1 MSPRSPLTY
10 RQWSDLVTK
19 QLHHNAFTLTLHQ
32 PRPTNQYQCH
42 SNLSLRSSPSTSDNT
57 VSIQYTFDSSNRFP
71 HPFLSSHPRFTTSV
85 DPKLRSLPCV
95 LILHDTWPGGFEVAR
110 WYAGGLSLAAMD
122 ATVQKV
128 LTRSRPPTTSH
139 SSSLLAAASSLR
151 STYRPLPALPPLGL
165 LGLSRPGFLR
175 SSPLLDHTFSS
186 EASLLGRFLDLLC
199 LNEVF
204 LFAVGTGAQTALHL
218 ADQRPS
224 IVQSL
229 VLVDPILTRPSS
241 PQLWGMRLQAELY
254 HRQVWSSWLAYQ
266 KYGQSSTSLP
276 SRGFFHRH
284 HAAELE
290 PLEAAVISS
299 AWYHEERRRRLDGL
313 VHHQGVLFAQ
323 GQQRYPGIRSDIS
336 KLQHLPH
343 HLEWTGMERPIL
355 CLDTQQP
362 GLLRQKTS
370 DHKELDALFPN
381 AKVFLKRVQCD
392 STKAQLKN
400 VTKAAIEFFL

>member
-1 MSPRSPLTY
+1 M
-10 RQWSDLVTK
+10 
-19 QLHHNAFTLTLHQ
+19 TLHQ

-42 SNLSLRSSPSTSDNT
+42 SKLSLRLSPSTPNST

-71 HPFLSSHPRFTTSV
+71 HPFLSPRPRFTTAV
-85 DPKLRSLPCV
+85 DPKLRSLPCI
-95 LILHDTWPGGFEVAR
+95 LILHDTWPGGFDVAR

-128 LTRSRPPTTSH
+128 LTCSHPPATSH

-165 LGLSRPGFLR
+165 LGLSRPGFHR
-175 SSPLLDHTFSS
+175 SSPLLDHTFAS

-254 HRQVWSSWLAYQ
+254 HRQVWSTWLAYQ
-266 KYGQSSTSLP
+266 QYAQASTSLP

-323 GQQRYPGIRSDIS
+323 GQRRYPGIRSDIL
-336 KLQHLPH
+336 KLQHLPG
-343 HLEWTGMERPIL
+343 HLEWSRMERPIL

-362 GLLRQKTS
+362 GLLRQEVP
-370 DHKELDALFPN
+370 DQKELDSLFPN
-381 AKVFLKRVQCD
+381 AKVASKKVQCEC
-392 STKAQLKN
+392 TKAQIQN
-400 VTKAAIEFFL
+400 VAKAAIEFFL